1 MNTRLLITLCG
12 AFLMGTVMLNGDA
25 LAQGGGGP
33 GGGGGGG
40 DGDVTPPDYGDLIIL
55 YRDDGGVPL
64 LDGNSCQQPI
74 GFPDPEFCNQDDDE
88 HPYYAPLL
96 RDPLDEVWL
105 VPVNPAT
112 CAVDTAYAACTD
124 EVNFGRTNTARSSDA
139 VLESQLED
147 VIIGLAIADCTTLD
161 PAGRM
166 VHSRYVDELVTTTI
180 DSPLQNLAVYK
191 QLMLT
196 GTIGPDLPQ
205 GADPLLTAARGLG
218 VAMDKAGKVNV
229 DLVVYINEILG
240 LTDLD
245 TPTELPKIC
254 TLVKE
259 EVMGSIELVQ
269 KCFLDYSTYG
279 YTRGPNFESLPSPA
293 YIPVGN
299 PTLGIFESLSKID
312 DNLYKVAEGPI
323 LQTVFPDGFNWY
335 EPGFTN
341 GNIGGFAQ
349 AADDTRAVINF
360 MHNWPVPADGET
372 AIPCEP
378 RPDQTPMYDLAISE
392 QSGLQ
397 VPKNYVNGG
406 EREFFVNV
414 GNLAGDTA
422 NGTVTVVATGEEGPL
437 GTWAFVI
444 ENLSVDQTAS
454 FTQIFTIDTIG
465 DQIDWTA
472 TVAANPPGTD
482 PNPSNN
488 EVSATSRVRASGG
501 GGGH

>member
-1 MNTRLLITLCG
+1 MKTRLSITLLG
-12 AFLMGTVMLNGDA
+12 AFLIGTFGLSGGA
-25 LAQGGGGP
+25 LAQGNGG

-40 DGDVTPPDYGDLIIL
+40 DDGGVAPPDYGDLIFL
-55 YRDDGGVPL
+55 YRDEWGKPIVDA
-64 LDGNSCQQPI
+64 NMCQQPI
-74 GFPDPEFCNQDDDE
+74 GFPEPDLCPEE
-88 HPYYAPLL
+88 GLL
-96 RDPLDEVWL
+96 WNDTDEVWL
-105 VPVNPAT
+105 VPTDPNT
-112 CAVDTAYAACTD
+112 CAIDTAHAACTD

-166 VHSRYVDELVTTTI
+166 VHSRYVDELVTHTI

-191 QLMLT
+191 QLMRE
-196 GTIGPDLPQ
+196 GTIGVPLPE
-205 GADPLLTAARGLG
+205 GALPLETAARGLG
-218 VAMDKAGKVNV
+218 VSIDKGSEVNV
-229 DLVVYINEILG
+229 DLVVYLNEILG

-245 TPTELPKIC
+245 TPTILPKTC

-299 PTLGIFESLSKID
+299 PTLGIFESLSKIN

-372 AIPCEP
+372 AIPCTAIP
-378 RPDQTPMYDLAISE
+378 NPTLKYDLSISD
-392 QSGLQ
+392 QSGLKVPRQ
-397 VPKNYVNGG
+397 VVASTEG
-406 EREFFVNV
+406 REFTVSVANAGPDLASGTIFVTAV
-414 GNLAGDTA
+414 RDDGGD
-422 NGTVTVVATGEEGPL
+422 VLVEGFEPGL
-437 GTWAFVI
+437 FDFEFEG
-444 ENLSVDQTAS
+444 LMPGLS
-454 FTQIFTIDTIG
+454 FTTEPVVFTLGLPHDRTKIT
-465 DQIDWTA
+465 WTA
-472 TVAANPPGTD
+472 TVEPGDVD
-482 PNPSNN
+482 PYMGNNTVTETSN
-488 EVSATSRVRASGG
+488 VR
-501 GGGH
+501 

>member
-1 MNTRLLITLCG
+1 MKTRLSITLLG
-12 AFLMGTVMLNGDA
+12 AFLIGTFGLSGGA
-25 LAQGGGGP
+25 LAQGGGGGGGGP
-33 GGGGGGG
+33 GGGGGG
-40 DGDVTPPDYGDLIIL
+40 DDASPDYGDLIFL
-55 YRDDGGVPL
+55 YRDEWGKPIVDA
-64 LDGNSCQQPI
+64 NMCQQPI
-74 GFPDPEFCNQDDDE
+74 GFPEPDLCPEE
-88 HPYYAPLL
+88 GLL
-96 RDPLDEVWL
+96 WNDTDEVWL
-105 VPVNPAT
+105 VPTDPNT
-112 CAVDTAYAACTD
+112 CAIDTAHAACTD

-166 VHSRYVDELVTTTI
+166 VHSRYVDELVTHTI

-191 QLMLT
+191 QLMRE
-196 GTIGPDLPQ
+196 GTIGVPLPE
-205 GADPLLTAARGLG
+205 GALPLETAARGLG
-218 VAMDKAGKVNV
+218 VSIDKASEVNV
-229 DLVVYINEILG
+229 DLVVYLNEILG

-245 TPTELPKIC
+245 TPTILPKTC

-372 AIPCEP
+372 AIPCTAIP
-378 RPDQTPMYDLAISE
+378 NPTLKYDLSISD
-392 QSGLQ
+392 QSGLKVPRQ
-397 VPKNYVNGG
+397 VVASTEG
-406 EREFFVNV
+406 REFTVSVANA
-414 GNLAGDTA
+414 GPDLASGTIVVTAVRDDGGD
-422 NGTVTVVATGEEGPL
+422 VLVEGFEPGL
-437 GTWAFVI
+437 FDFEFEG
-444 ENLSVDQTAS
+444 LLPGLS
-454 FTQIFTIDTIG
+454 FTTGPVIFTLGLPHDRTKIN
-465 DQIDWTA
+465 WTA
-472 TVAANPPGTD
+472 TAEPGDVD
-482 PNPSNN
+482 PYMDNNTVTKTSN
-488 EVSATSRVRASGG
+488 VR
-501 GGGH
+501 